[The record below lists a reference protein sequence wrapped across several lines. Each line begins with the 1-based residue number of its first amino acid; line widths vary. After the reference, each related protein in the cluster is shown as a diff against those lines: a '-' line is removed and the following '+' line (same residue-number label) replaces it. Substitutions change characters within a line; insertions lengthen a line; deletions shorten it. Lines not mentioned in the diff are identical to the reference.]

1 MESSIL
7 SFCTVTYNNE
17 EQIRALIENIEK
29 SIPHGVSTTIFV
41 VDNKSS
47 DKTVETVLQCQ
58 TSFSNIK
65 LIQPE
70 SNNGFGAGN
79 NEVLPYL
86 NSKYHVLVNPD
97 ISISSSEEIEK
108 MMNYM
113 NEHQEVGLL
122 SPLILNSDGT
132 IQKLYKRNPTVLDL
146 GLRFISPNILKKRQN
161 WYVHEESGYNHI
173 GEIEHA
179 SGAFM
184 LFRTETFKKIGG
196 FDKRYFMYMEDD
208 DITRKVNK
216 ISKAMFFP
224 NAKVVHVWQRKSY
237 KKIKYTLMEIKSMVK
252 YFNKWGWKIW

>member
-97 ISISSSEEIEK
+97 ISIPSSKEIEK

-146 GLRFISPNILKKRQN
+146 GLRFISPNILKK
-161 WYVHEESGYNHI
+161 S
-173 GEIEHA
+173 
-179 SGAFM
+179 
-184 LFRTETFKKIGG
+184 KIGMCMKNPG
-196 FDKRYFMYMEDD
+196 ITILERLNMLVVLLCFFGRKRLKKLVDL
-208 DITRKVNK
+208 
-216 ISKAMFFP
+216 ISG
-224 NAKVVHVWQRKSY
+224 
-237 KKIKYTLMEIKSMVK
+237 ILCI
-252 YFNKWGWKIW
+252 WKMMILQGK